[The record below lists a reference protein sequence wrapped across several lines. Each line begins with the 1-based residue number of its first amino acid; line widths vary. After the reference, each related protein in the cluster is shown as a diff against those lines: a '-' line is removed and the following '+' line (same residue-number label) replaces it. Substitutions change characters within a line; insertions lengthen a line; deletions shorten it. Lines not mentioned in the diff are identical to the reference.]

1 VTALI
6 DKENLLRVLSQVIS
20 ENDPTADVG
29 PGGLSTLLLS
39 PATELAAYSEQK
51 IQDAIDRY
59 DLSKLSVNTDIS
71 VLDEMAERYGVIRAS
86 AGFAGGVLTLVL
98 DEAFPLVIP
107 AGTEFTST
115 YGSYVATDAFAIRL
129 AASSIIS
136 ANDRLLVSR
145 GDGTYTTNITVV
157 ATQSGESLNIS
168 QGTAL
173 TTESDLEHVVAIYA
187 NRDFTG
193 GADEEVGADLLTRI
207 RDSRTRPGMETSWG
221 VESLIRDPSYFPLV
235 DSVSVVSSGDQELR
249 RDKYNALAI
258 GGGMTD
264 IYVRTRRVPSTVAI
278 NKSAADL
285 GASLG
290 RRQWR
295 IDINR
300 NDFPGWWDVV
310 SVLDSRG
317 NRADIVSDTRG
328 VDLTAS
334 PGQLTPVIPLPV
346 FGTYSA
352 FQTSEL
358 IVETVAEYTEP
369 AFTVALRGMPQIDEV
384 QELLTSR
391 DFRPVGGDVLVKSP
405 VPMFVSVSLT
415 VEPLNSSVLV
425 PSDADII
432 QRVVDRVNRSGFS
445 GRLYANQLADS
456 ARGDNYTITDILL
469 SGVILLPDG
478 SSRRAVSESYLEI
491 PVLREQ
497 QTSWRTAIFVT
508 APTMITVVRQEAS
521 SEQIR

>member
-1 VTALI
+1 
-6 DKENLLRVLSQVIS
+6 
-20 ENDPTADVG
+20 
-29 PGGLSTLLLS
+29 
-39 PATELAAYSEQK
+39 
-51 IQDAIDRY
+51 
-59 DLSKLSVNTDIS
+59 
-71 VLDEMAERYGVIRAS
+71 
-86 AGFAGGVLTLVL
+86 
-98 DEAFPLVIP
+98 
-107 AGTEFTST
+107 
-115 YGSYVATDAFAIRL
+115 
-129 AASSIIS
+129 
-136 ANDRLLVSR
+136 
-145 GDGTYTTNITVV
+145 
-157 ATQSGESLNIS
+157 
-168 QGTAL
+168 
-173 TTESDLEHVVAIYA
+173 
-187 NRDFTG
+187 
-193 GADEEVGADLLTRI
+193 
-207 RDSRTRPGMETSWG
+207 
-221 VESLIRDPSYFPLV
+221 
-235 DSVSVVSSGDQELR
+235 
-249 RDKYNALAI
+249 
-258 GGGMTD
+258 
-264 IYVRTRRVPSTVAI
+264 
-278 NKSAADL
+278 
-285 GASLG
+285 
-290 RRQWR
+290 
-295 IDINR
+295 
-300 NDFPGWWDVV
+300 
-310 SVLDSRG
+310 VLDSRG